1 MTWLCELR
9 FHYLPLMLRA
19 LLFVVILLSSTF
31 LGAQNMPV
39 SSGGNGQSSEGSI
52 SYSVG
57 QTLFTPILG
66 DEVEL
71 SPGNQ
76 QPAEISFIPS
86 VGASFEMG
94 GVTLF
99 PNPSRDR
106 MIIATENINGVVK
119 LEIRNAV
126 GQVLLTDLITEKN
139 HQLNV
144 RQLAAG
150 SYFVYLISNQVQFKT
165 LKFIKL

>member
-1 MTWLCELR
+1 
-9 FHYLPLMLRA
+9 MLKA
-19 LLFVVILLSSTF
+19 LLFVVMLLSSTF
-31 LGAQNMPV
+31 LEAQNMPV

-57 QTLFTPILG
+57 QTMFTPILG
-66 DEVEL
+66 DEVDL

-94 GVTLF
+94 GFTLF
-99 PNPSRDR
+99 PNPSRDQI
-106 MIIATENINGVVK
+106 MIGTENLNGVVN
-119 LEIRNAV
+119 LEIRNAI
-126 GQVLLTDLITEKN
+126 GQVLLTDLITENN

-150 SYFVYLISNQVQFKT
+150 SYFVYLISNQAQFTT
-165 LKFIKL
+165 LKLIKL